1 MTPVWSLPGKP
12 TMLATPKKTQ
22 HWFALTISTWE
33 VLTVWTNNYMPF
45 MFWGNI
51 KSGTKSLLFACFLSA
66 CWMLTNFFKRMLIQK
81 QRFLATYTMWSF
93 SLCRGSRVIL
103 MTVFEW
109 MIQFQ
114 DCQVDISHPWRLLN
128 QDQRIKGQQKLAE
141 FALQRES
148 AQTKESMW
156 RKHMSVRIVLQ
167 SQDFTRINVLN
178 CTTQCK
184 TLAINIFCGLLFL
197 KAYYFITFSCY
208 W

>member
-1 MTPVWSLPGKP
+1 MLSNCSDTSMILTGKIDNPGNPEKN
-12 TMLATPKKTQ
+12 Q
-22 HWFALTISTWE
+22 HWFALTISTWG
-33 VLTVWTNNYMPF
+33 VLTVWTSSYMSF

-51 KSGTKSLLFACFLSA
+51 ISGTKSLLFTCFLSA
-66 CWMLTNFFKRMLIQK
+66 CWMLTNYFKRMLIQK

-93 SLCRGSRVIL
+93 SLCQGSRVIL

-148 AQTKESMW
+148 AQTKKSMW
-156 RKHMSVRIVLQ
+156 RPHMSVHIVLQ
-167 SQDFTRINVLN
+167 SQD
-178 CTTQCK
+178 
-184 TLAINIFCGLLFL
+184 LLWIVPHNARL
-197 KAYYFITFSCY
+197 
-208 W
+208 